1 MYANIS
7 PQKQSVQHSEIL
19 KMSYVLPLW
28 ENPALFVKGTTDLFP
43 VRRIHCVAKN
53 YDEHIR
59 EMGGDPKKVKPK
71 FFSKSAHALVAGKQK
86 AGVAY
91 PKATQDLHY
100 EVELVVAL
108 GENAQIYG
116 YGIGIDFTK
125 RDLQAVAKEAGMP
138 WDTAKN
144 FSGAAVVSEIVPI
157 SETGDIKE
165 GRITLSVN
173 GEIKQDGNLS
183 QMIYNVA
190 EIMDHLNG
198 YDDLLAGDIVFS
210 GTPAGVGAV
219 QAGDVMVCTVEGL
232 PDFEVTLT

>member
-1 MYANIS
+1 MT
-7 PQKQSVQHSEIL
+7 
-19 KMSYVLPLW
+19 YVLPLW
-28 ENPALFVKGTTDLFP
+28 ENPTLFVKGSEDLFP

-59 EMGGDPKKVKPK
+59 EMGGDPKKIKPK
-71 FFSKSAHALVAGKQK
+71 FFSKSAHALVAGKNK
-86 AGVAY
+86 ADVAY

-108 GENAQIYG
+108 GEDAKIYG

-125 RDLQAVAKEAGMP
+125 RDLQAVAKEGGMP
-138 WDTAKN
+138 WDTSKN
-144 FSGAAVVSEIVPI
+144 FTGAAVVSEIIPI
-157 SETGDIKE
+157 AETGEMTE
-165 GRITLSVN
+165 GSITLSVN
-173 GEIKQDGNLS
+173 GELKQKGDLS
-183 QMIYNVA
+183 QMIYNVQ
-190 EIMDHLNG
+190 EILDHLNG

-219 QAGDVMVCTVEGL
+219 KAGDVMTCTIAGL